1 MKAPG
6 GEPSHFGG
14 DSRPR
19 ACWAEGHQQGTSGCR
34 RGGARAGWGDCG
46 SLIRRVCLKPVVG
59 LKTFFLEEKDGE
71 VWEAFAASA
80 LHWEGLGGSGGWS
93 QERDLEGGGG
103 GWGMMGA

>member
-1 MKAPG
+1 MRVGQRATSRAPQAAG
-6 GEPSHFGG
+6 V
-14 DSRPR
+14 
-19 ACWAEGHQQGTSGCR
+19 EGPGQD
-34 RGGARAGWGDCG
+34 GADCG

-71 VWEAFAASA
+71 VGEAFAASA
-80 LHWEGLGGSGGWS
+80 LHWEGLGGRGGWS